1 MLNALAT
8 ATTSGLDMTII
19 DEVVE
24 VTKTVISLFTIFP
37 LNIFLGASILGIGIT
52 IFSQLRHSA

>member
-1 MLNALAT
+1 MLGFLAT
-8 ATTSGLDMTII
+8 GTTGLDMTVI

-52 IFSQLRHSA
+52 IFSALRHSA

>member
-1 MLNALAT
+1 MVNALAT
-8 ATTSGLDMTII
+8 TTSGLDMTVI

-52 IFSQLRHSA
+52 IFSSLRNSA

>member
-1 MLNALAT
+1 MVNALVT
-8 ATTSGLDMTII
+8 TTSGLDMTVI

-52 IFSQLRHSA
+52 IFSALRHSA